1 MSKKYYCKNADDVI
15 ACRKKYFPEDV
26 RRCNNWINDNYF
38 IERINLKWVVVM
50 KWMIII
56 L

>member
-1 MSKKYYCKNADDVI
+1 MDKKYYCKNADDVI

-26 RRCNNWINDNYF
+26 I
-38 IERINLKWVVVM
+38 IGL
-50 KWMIII
+50 MIII